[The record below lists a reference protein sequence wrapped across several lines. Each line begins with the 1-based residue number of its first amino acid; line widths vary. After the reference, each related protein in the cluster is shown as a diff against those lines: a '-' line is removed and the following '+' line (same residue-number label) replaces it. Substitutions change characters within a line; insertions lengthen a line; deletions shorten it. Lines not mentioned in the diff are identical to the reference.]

1 MILDYFRDE
10 CLREFGMK
18 QKYITTISTL
28 INIDVYYIINL
39 ILKKYGFLYLL
50 NWIWWISL
58 L

>member
-18 QKYITTISTL
+18 KKYITTISTL